1 MTPAELYYRKTA
13 AASSSGGLG
22 VLIGLYDTLAGDL
35 RRMAEAERGDD
46 LVRRCREANHALLV
60 IGCLEDC
67 VTKGSSGELAD
78 QLTAFYGSLRRNLVL
93 AQAKRSPEMIEEQ
106 MAQGS
111 SCAKPGRRS
120 NCVRRR
126 RRRNPRRQRRSSRP
140 PRRNNRSPD
149 GSAGLRNEAD
159 GLIGQRFAARGS
171 KPGQATPTL
180 AARLTPQ

>member
-60 IGCLEDC
+60 IGCLEDR

-106 MAQGS
+106 MAQVLKLREAWQAIELRAPAPAPES
-111 SCAKPGRRS
+111 ATAAQKFAAAAPEQPE
-120 NCVRRR
+120 
-126 RRRNPRRQRRSSRP
+126 PRRL
-140 PRRNNRSPD
+140 
-149 GSAGLRNEAD
+149 GWTA
-159 GLIGQRFAARGS
+159 
-171 KPGQATPTL
+171 
-180 AARLTPQ
+180 

>member
-22 VLIGLYDTLAGDL
+22 VLIGFYDTLAGDL

-78 QLTAFYGSLRRNLVL
+78 QLTAFYGSLRRNLML
-93 AQAKRSPEMIEEQ
+93 AQAKRSPETIEEQ
-106 MAQGS
+106 MAQVLKLRE
-111 SCAKPGRRS
+111 AWQAIELRS
-120 NCVRRR
+120 PTQEPESATTSAQKFAAAAPEQPE
-126 RRRNPRRQRRSSRP
+126 PRRL
-140 PRRNNRSPD
+140 
-149 GSAGLRNEAD
+149 GWTA
-159 GLIGQRFAARGS
+159 
-171 KPGQATPTL
+171 
-180 AARLTPQ
+180 

>member
-60 IGCLEDC
+60 IGCLEDR

-106 MAQGS
+106 MAQVLKLREAWQAIELRAPAPEPESGT
-111 SCAKPGRRS
+111 AAQKFAAAAPEQPE
-120 NCVRRR
+120 
-126 RRRNPRRQRRSSRP
+126 PRRL
-140 PRRNNRSPD
+140 
-149 GSAGLRNEAD
+149 GWTA
-159 GLIGQRFAARGS
+159 
-171 KPGQATPTL
+171 
-180 AARLTPQ
+180 